1 MRHFLFLVTI
11 LLITGTVVNAQ
22 LRWEDTPQPKFFFE
36 GNIYLGGVGGNLSA
50 ADINSAYKSP
60 VNTYAS
66 DIKYTD
72 KFMFGVN
79 LTAGYYFN
87 KKRNLGIGTGIT
99 FLTQSSSMQMDT
111 FHNEFMALDFESHVF
126 RQSVSSKSGIQES
139 ITNTNISIP
148 VFIRYKKPISE
159 NLTFTLDAGV
169 LIGLLM
175 QAKSTASG
183 SFDYE
188 AIYKITN
195 NGTANIYSYDNAPIP
210 ASTDILFTR
219 AQYALDNPT
228 GGDVNAY
235 FNSLQKVGYSV
246 GLNNKVS
253 KTSTINY
260 KSMSIDASV
269 QASMHYYYNQH
280 ITFKGGLYVLTES
293 FSNKSAATTPFTTTP
308 GSYNSF
314 LQYTKT
320 VLNYSYGLVLGVNYS
335 M

>member
-36 GNIYLGGVGGNLSA
+36 GNIYIGGLGGNLSRS
-50 ADINSAYKSP
+50 DINSAYKSP

-66 DIKYTD
+66 DITYASKM
-72 KFMFGVN
+72 MFGVN

-111 FHNEFMALDFESHVF
+111 FHNEFMAQDFESHVF
-126 RQSVSSKSGIQES
+126 RQVVSSKSAIKES

-159 NLTFTLDAGV
+159 NFTFTLDAGV
-169 LIGLLM
+169 LIGLMM

-210 ASTDILFTR
+210 ASTDVLFTK
-219 AQYALDNPT
+219 AQYLIDNP
-228 GGDVNAY
+228 GGNVSDY
-235 FNSLQKVGYSV
+235 FNNLQKVGYAV
-246 GLNNKVS
+246 GLDNKVS

-260 KSMSIDASV
+260 KTISIDGSV
-269 QASMHYYYNQH
+269 QVAMHYYYNKH
-280 ITFKGGLYVLTES
+280 ITIKGGLYVLTES
-293 FSNKSAATTPFTTTP
+293 FTNKSAGTTPFTTTP

>member
-1 MRHFLFLVTI
+1 MRHILFLVTI

-36 GNIYLGGVGGNLSA
+36 GNILVGAMGGNLSA
-50 ADINSAYKSP
+50 ADINSAYSSP

-66 DIKYTD
+66 DISYTG
-72 KFMFGVN
+72 KMMFGVN

-87 KKRNLGIGTGIT
+87 KRRNLGIGTGIT
-99 FLTQSSSMQMDT
+99 FLTQSSTMRMDT

-126 RQSVSSKSGIQES
+126 RQSVSSTSTIKES

-159 NLTFTLDAGV
+159 KFTFTLDGGV
-169 LIGLLM
+169 LIGLMM

-210 ASTDILFTR
+210 SVTDILYTR
-219 AQYALDNPT
+219 AQYLINNP

-235 FNSLQKVGYSV
+235 FNTLQSLGYSV
-246 GLNNKVS
+246 GLNNKLS

-260 KSMSIDASV
+260 KNMTIDGSL
-269 QASMHYYYNQH
+269 QAAMHYYYNKH
-280 ITFKGGLYVLTES
+280 ITIKGGFYVLTES
-293 FSNKSAATTPFTTTP
+293 FINKKAATTTFTSTP